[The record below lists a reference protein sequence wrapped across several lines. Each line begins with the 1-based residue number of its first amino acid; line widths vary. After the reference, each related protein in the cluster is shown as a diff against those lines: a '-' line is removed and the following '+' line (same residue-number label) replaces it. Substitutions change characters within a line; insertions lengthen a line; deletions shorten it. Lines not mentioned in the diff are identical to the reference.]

1 MRVWVLQH
9 AAGWGRAEQEQAAW
23 RWHRCHL
30 APWMLFPSSTP
41 SPLCW
46 LRKAWLHPSPLCH
59 RQGLLPAPSLPVSRC
74 NWPAE
79 PGPALPGPLHQ
90 GQDVAVEARGGIQ
103 TPDEVPVVPVSNVH
117 VGDDVGNAGQQQVHV
132 PPVGCPVLTS

>member
-1 MRVWVLQH
+1 MGFAARSRVGACRAGAGGLAVAPLSAGPMFP
-9 AAGWGRAEQEQAAW
+9 AA
-23 RWHRCHL
+23 
-30 APWMLFPSSTP
+30 TP
-41 SPLCW
+41 SPLW
-46 LRKAWLHPSPLCH
+46 RLRKAWLHPSPLCH
-59 RQGLLPAPSLPVSRC
+59 RQGLLPAPSLPVSKC